1 MPYCLVCKNPA
12 SPLDFDYPTMNRLT
26 FQFDEIRAAYAAEPH
41 STIQKRLERIG
52 RVEAMLRA
60 NEEKLCKAVAADFG
74 HRHPIETQLAELSQ
88 IYQAC
93 RYTKKHLKE
102 WLKPFHLE
110 TPAYLSSSTA
120 WMQAQPKGIVGVMS
134 PWNYPILLALA
145 PAIAALAA
153 GNRVWLKPSERS
165 SRTSGFLATLI
176 QEYFH
181 FTELNVTTG
190 DANTAADFAA
200 LPFDHLFFSGS
211 TAIGKKVMRAA
222 ADNLVP
228 VTLELGGKSPALID
242 SSANLPNAANSIVY
256 GKLLNSG
263 QTCIAPDY
271 VLVSQQQHDALL
283 AELIKAAQSQFSKP
297 KMLTG
302 PIDPE
307 QTARWHFLVEDAI
320 AHGAIAT
327 PLLASSAESG
337 RVFEPVALS
346 NVSPESAVMREEI
359 FGPILPIV
367 TVPDGASST
376 TAMVDVINSGSSP
389 SPLALYWFGKNN
401 ARLNHVIAN
410 TRSGGITV
418 NDVLLHAACD
428 GIPFGGIG
436 SSGMGAYHGKAGF
449 DTFSHLKP
457 VLQVRGLFGLNWLRG
472 TSAVHPPY
480 GKKVARLLKHL
491 K

>member
-1 MPYCLVCKNPA
+1 
-12 SPLDFDYPTMNRLT
+12 MNRLT
-26 FQFDEIRAAYAAEPH
+26 IQLDEIRAAYAAEPH
-41 STIQKRLERIG
+41 STIEKRLERIG

-102 WLKPFHLE
+102 WLKPIHLD

-120 WMQAQPKGIVGVMS
+120 WMQAQPKGVVGIMS

-181 FTELNVTTG
+181 FTEFNVTTG
-190 DANTAADFAA
+190 DANTAADFSA

-211 TAIGKKVMRAA
+211 TAVGKKVMRAA

-228 VTLELGGKSPALID
+228 VTLELGGKSPALVD
-242 SSANLPNAANSIVY
+242 ASANLLDAASSIVY

-271 VLVSQQQHDALL
+271 VLVVKEQHDALL
-283 AELIKAAQSQFSKP
+283 AELMKAAQGQFSSP
-297 KMLTG
+297 EMLTG

-320 AHGAIAT
+320 AHGATAT
-327 PLLASSAESG
+327 RLLEPITDSG
-337 RVFEPVALS
+337 RVFEPVTLS
-346 NVSPESAVMREEI
+346 NISPESAVMKEEI

-367 TVPDGASST
+367 TVADGVAST
-376 TAMVDVINSGSSP
+376 TSMIDFINTGSSP
-389 SPLALYWFGKNN
+389 TPLALYWFGKNKVN
-401 ARLNHVIAN
+401 LNRVIAD

-418 NDVLLHAACD
+418 NDVFLHAACD

-436 SSGMGAYHGKAGF
+436 SSGMGFYHGKAGF

-472 TSAVHPPY
+472 TSVVHPPY
-480 GKKVARLLKHL
+480 GKKVARLLKQL

>member
-1 MPYCLVCKNPA
+1 
-12 SPLDFDYPTMNRLT
+12 MNRLT
-26 FQFDEIRAAYAAEPH
+26 IQLDEIRAAYAAEPH
-41 STIQKRLERIG
+41 STLEKRLERIG

-93 RYTKKHLKE
+93 RYTKKRLKE
-102 WLKPFHLE
+102 WLKPAPLE

-120 WMQAQPKGIVGVMS
+120 WMKAQPKGIVGVMS

-165 SRTSGFLATLI
+165 SRTSGFLASLI

-181 FTELNVTTG
+181 FTEFNVTTG

-211 TAIGKKVMRAA
+211 TAVGKKVMRAA

-228 VTLELGGKSPALID
+228 ITLELGGKSPALVD
-242 SSANLPNAANSIVY
+242 ASANLCDAASSIVY

-271 VLVSQQQHDALL
+271 VLVGEQQHDALL
-283 AELIKAAQSQFSKP
+283 AELIGAAQVQFSKAE
-297 KMLTG
+297 MLTG

-320 AHGAIAT
+320 AHGATAT
-327 PLLASSAESG
+327 PLLKPSTESG

-346 NVSPESAVMREEI
+346 NVNPKSAVMQEEI

-367 TVPDGASST
+367 TVADGT
-376 TAMVDVINSGSSP
+376 TSMIDFINAGSSP
-389 SPLALYWFGKNN
+389 TPLALYWFGKNKVN
-401 ARLNHVIAN
+401 LNRVIAD

-418 NDVLLHAACD
+418 NDVLLHAAYD

-436 SSGMGAYHGKAGF
+436 ASGMGSYHGKAGF
-449 DTFSHLKP
+449 DTFSHYKP

>member
-1 MPYCLVCKNPA
+1 
-12 SPLDFDYPTMNRLT
+12 MNRLT
-26 FQFDEIRAAYAAEPH
+26 IQLDEIRAAYAAEPH
-41 STIQKRLERIG
+41 STLEKRQERIG

-74 HRHPIETQLAELSQ
+74 HRHPIETQLAEFSQ

-93 RYTKKHLKE
+93 RYTKKRLKE
-102 WLKPFHLE
+102 WLKPVPLE

-120 WMQAQPKGIVGVMS
+120 WMKAQPKGIVGVMS

-165 SRTSGFLATLI
+165 SRTSGFLASLI

-181 FTELNVTTG
+181 FTEFNVTTG

-211 TAIGKKVMRAA
+211 TAVGKKVMRAA

-228 VTLELGGKSPALID
+228 ITLELGGKSPALVD
-242 SSANLPNAANSIVY
+242 ASANLCDAASSIVY
-256 GKLLNSG
+256 GKLLNCG

-271 VLVSQQQHDALL
+271 VLVGEQQHDALL
-283 AELIKAAQSQFSKP
+283 AELIGAAQVQFSKAE
-297 KMLTG
+297 MLTG

-320 AHGAIAT
+320 AHGATAT
-327 PLLASSAESG
+327 PLLKSSTESG

-346 NVSPESAVMREEI
+346 NVNPKSAVMQEEI

-367 TVPDGASST
+367 TVADGT
-376 TAMVDVINSGSSP
+376 TSMIDFINAGSSP
-389 SPLALYWFGKNN
+389 TPLALYWFGKNKVN
-401 ARLNHVIAN
+401 LNRVIAD

-436 SSGMGAYHGKAGF
+436 ASGMGAYHGKAGF
-449 DTFSHLKP
+449 DAFSHYKS

>member
-1 MPYCLVCKNPA
+1 
-12 SPLDFDYPTMNRLT
+12 MNRLT
-26 FQFDEIRAAYAAEPH
+26 LQLDQIRAAYAAEPH
-41 STIQKRLERIG
+41 STMEKRLERIG
-52 RVEAMLRA
+52 RVETMLRV

-88 IYQAC
+88 IYEAC

-102 WLKPFHLE
+102 WLKPIHLE

-165 SRTSGFLATLI
+165 SRTSGFLASLI

-181 FTELNVTTG
+181 FTEFNVTTG
-190 DANTAADFAA
+190 DATTAADFAA

-211 TAIGKKVMRAA
+211 AAIGKKVMHAA

-242 SSANLPNAANSIVY
+242 ASANLRDAASSIVY

-271 VLVSQQQHDALL
+271 VLVSQKQHDGLL
-283 AELIKAAQSQFSKP
+283 AEIVKAAQSQFTKP
-297 KMLTG
+297 EMLTG

-307 QTARWHFLVEDAI
+307 QTARWHFLVEDAV

-327 PLLASSAESG
+327 PLLQSSPESE
-337 RVFEPVALS
+337 RVFEPVVLS
-346 NVSPESAVMREEI
+346 NVNPESAVMHEEI

-367 TVPDGASST
+367 TVPDGATST
-376 TAMVDVINSGSSP
+376 TAMIDFINGSSSP
-389 SPLALYWFGKNN
+389 TPLALYWFGKNKVN
-401 ARLNHVIAN
+401 LNRVIAD

-436 SSGMGAYHGKAGF
+436 SSGMGSYHGKAGF
-449 DTFSHLKP
+449 DAFSHYKP
-457 VLQVRGLFGLNWLRG
+457 VLQVRGLLGLNWLRG

-480 GKKVARLLKHL
+480 GKKVARLLKQI
-491 K
+491 KK

>member
-1 MPYCLVCKNPA
+1 
-12 SPLDFDYPTMNRLT
+12 MNRLT
-26 FQFDEIRAAYAAEPH
+26 IQLDEIRAAYAAEPH
-41 STIQKRLERIG
+41 STLEKRLERIG

-93 RYTKKHLKE
+93 RYTKKRLKE
-102 WLKPFHLE
+102 WLKPVPLE

-120 WMQAQPKGIVGVMS
+120 WMKAQPKGIVGVMS

-165 SRTSGFLATLI
+165 SRTSGFLASLI

-181 FTELNVTTG
+181 FTEFNVTTG

-211 TAIGKKVMRAA
+211 TAVGKKVMRAA

-228 VTLELGGKSPALID
+228 ITLELGGKSPALVD
-242 SSANLPNAANSIVY
+242 ASANLCDAASSIVY

-271 VLVSQQQHDALL
+271 VLVGEQQHDALL
-283 AELIKAAQSQFSKP
+283 AELIGAAQVQFSKAE
-297 KMLTG
+297 MLTG

-320 AHGAIAT
+320 AHGATAT
-327 PLLASSAESG
+327 PLLKPSTESG

-346 NVSPESAVMREEI
+346 NVNPKSAVMHEEI

-367 TVPDGASST
+367 TVADGT
-376 TAMVDVINSGSSP
+376 TSMIDFINAGSSP
-389 SPLALYWFGKNN
+389 TPLALYWFGKNKVN
-401 ARLNHVIAN
+401 LNRVIAD

-418 NDVLLHAACD
+418 NDVLLHAAYD

-436 SSGMGAYHGKAGF
+436 ASGMGSYHGKAGF
-449 DTFSHLKP
+449 DTFSHYKP

>member
-1 MPYCLVCKNPA
+1 
-12 SPLDFDYPTMNRLT
+12 MNRLT
-26 FQFDEIRAAYAAEPH
+26 IQLDEIRAAYAAEPH
-41 STIQKRLERIG
+41 STLEKRLERIG

-93 RYTKKHLKE
+93 RYTKKRLKE
-102 WLKPFHLE
+102 WLKPVPLE

-120 WMQAQPKGIVGVMS
+120 WMKAQPKGIVGVMS

-165 SRTSGFLATLI
+165 SRTSGFLASLI

-181 FTELNVTTG
+181 FTEFNVTTG

-211 TAIGKKVMRAA
+211 TAVGKKVMRAA

-228 VTLELGGKSPALID
+228 ITLELGGKSPALVD
-242 SSANLPNAANSIVY
+242 ASANLCDAASSIVY
-256 GKLLNSG
+256 GKLLNCG

-271 VLVSQQQHDALL
+271 VLVGEQQHDALL
-283 AELIKAAQSQFSKP
+283 AELIGAAQVQFSKAE
-297 KMLTG
+297 MLTG

-320 AHGAIAT
+320 AHGATAT
-327 PLLASSAESG
+327 PLLKSSTESG

-346 NVSPESAVMREEI
+346 NVNPKSAVMQEEI

-367 TVPDGASST
+367 TVADGT
-376 TAMVDVINSGSSP
+376 TSMIDFINAGSSP
-389 SPLALYWFGKNN
+389 TPLALYWFGKNKVN
-401 ARLNHVIAN
+401 LNRVIAD

-436 SSGMGAYHGKAGF
+436 ASGMGSYHGKAGF
-449 DTFSHLKP
+449 DAFSHYKS